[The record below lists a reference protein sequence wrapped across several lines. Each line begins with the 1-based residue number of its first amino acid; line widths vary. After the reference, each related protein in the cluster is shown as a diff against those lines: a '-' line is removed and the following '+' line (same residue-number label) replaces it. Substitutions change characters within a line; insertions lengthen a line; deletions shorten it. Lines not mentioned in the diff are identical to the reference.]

1 MKHRDSAFEPIKAGD
16 IILFDNAS
24 QFGLIEASEAV
35 FVYNGYF
42 GQYGFSFDAGAF
54 LPYEMVKH
62 AEATFYKVPQ

>member
-1 MKHRDSAFEPIKAGD
+1 MEHRDSASQPIKAGD

-62 AEATFYKVPQ
+62 AEATFYKLPQ

>member
-1 MKHRDSAFEPIKAGD
+1 MEHRDSAFEPIKAGD

-24 QFGLIEASEAV
+24 QFGLIETSEAV

-62 AEATFYKVPQ
+62 AEATFYKMPQ